1 MEHNLIDNYKTIK
14 IMTISEFKTALRNNL
29 VKFSFTKKDGT
40 FREAVGTL
48 NMSYIQKTDPQAV
61 PNSLGYSSSPETD
74 MIRYYDIERRNWRSF
89 HEWHFTLM
97 HGTFQNHS

>member
-1 MEHNLIDNYKTIK
+1 ME
-14 IMTISEFKTALRNNL
+14 MTISEFKTALCNNL

-40 FREAVGTL
+40 LREAVGTL

-74 MIRYYDIERRNWRSF
+74 MVRYYDIERRNWRSF
-89 HEWHFTLM
+89 HEWQFNEVEATALLM
-97 HGTFQNHS
+97 